1 MEYTKNYPG
10 GTIMKMK
17 TFLKKLVLN
26 KKTIA
31 NLGNGDMSDVKGGGS
46 KDLCTQG
53 AVCTRDCESFPVIE
67 CPTINNCPTD
77 VC

>member
-1 MEYTKNYPG
+1 MEYIKNYFG
-10 GTIMKMK
+10 GPIMKMK
-17 TFLKKLVLN
+17 TFWKKLVLN

-31 NLGNGDMSDVKGGGS
+31 NLGNEDISDVRGGGS
-46 KDLCTQG
+46 KILCTQG
-53 AVCTRDCESFPVIE
+53 EGCTKDCESFPVIQ